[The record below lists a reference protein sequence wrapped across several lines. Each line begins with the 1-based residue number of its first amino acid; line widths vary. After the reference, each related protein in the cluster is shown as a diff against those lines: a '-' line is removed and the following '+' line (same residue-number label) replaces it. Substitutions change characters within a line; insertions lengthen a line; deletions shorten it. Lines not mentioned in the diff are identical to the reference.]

1 MIGAQE
7 AKFVIKMLTI
17 YLKSYNKIIRNA
29 EVKLFDDLG
38 YDDIL
43 WIDMF
48 DPSVKEKRAVEEFM
62 EINFQTEEQIEEIE
76 SSSRYSETEH
86 AVFCNTNFLVSADIG
101 FVIEPLSFVLS
112 EGVLISERNTELKTF
127 NETAKKLQMNY
138 KLYPTGFHILVSLL
152 EVRIDLDA
160 DMVESISRHVAQLSK
175 HISLEG
181 RIDKEVLK
189 RITLLQ
195 DNNMILRENIFDRQR
210 VISSVMRSDRFPNDT
225 YPRLAM
231 MLKDIAS
238 LLSHADF
245 SLDRLDYLQDTA
257 LGLINIEQNNITK
270 LFTVVSVFF
279 MPPTLIASIY
289 GMNFEFMPELA
300 LKYGYPMSLVLM
312 VLTSSITY
320 YIFKKKGWL

>member
-1 MIGAQE
+1 
-7 AKFVIKMLTI
+7 MLTV
-17 YLKSYNKIIRNA
+17 YLKSYNKVIRDA
-29 EVKLFDDLG
+29 DVKLFDDLG

-48 DPSVKEKRAVEEFM
+48 DPSIKEKRAVEEFM
-62 EINFQTEEQIEEIE
+62 DISFQTEEQIEEIE

-86 AVFCNTNFLVSADIG
+86 AVYCNTNFLMATGDG
-101 FVIEPLSFVLS
+101 FVVEPLSFVLS

-127 NETAKKLQMNY
+127 SDTARKLQINY
-138 KLYPTGFHILVSLL
+138 RMYPTGFHILVSLL

-160 DMVESISRHVAQLSK
+160 DTVESISKQVAQLSR
-175 HISLEG
+175 HISLDG
-181 RIDKEVLK
+181 TIDKEVLK
-189 RITLLQ
+189 RITILQ
-195 DNNMILRENIFDRQR
+195 DSNMVLRENIFDRQR

-225 YPRLAM
+225 YPRLSM
-231 MLKDIAS
+231 MLKDISS

-270 LFTVVSVFF
+270 LFTVLSVFF

-289 GMNFEFMPELA
+289 GMNFNMPELRF
-300 LKYGYPMSLVLM
+300 KYGYPLALLLM
-312 VLTSSITY
+312 VLSASVTF
-320 YIFKKKGWL
+320 YIFKRKKWL